1 MVFLIKNQIKRDFQR
16 LSRRK
21 MSCAD
26 RIIIM
31 IRWILK
37 IIDFI
42 PSENFKFEK
51 ESLTFARIIE
61 HLYDNIRNKSK
72 KDTFKVLTKLIEKI
86 MNNGEYGSS
95 MALSIDLINTG
106 FKKDSEGKRKKKE
119 YTLNNSLEILSQRSS
134 IILSEID
141 LNKKEGD

>member
-1 MVFLIKNQIKRDFQR
+1 
-16 LSRRK
+16 
-21 MSCAD
+21 
-26 RIIIM
+26 M

-51 ESLTFARIIE
+51 ESLTFTRIIE